1 MIAAYVAVS
10 FFIGTIVGVIMAAL
24 FTVSQRS
31 EQSADRDRQALRKE
45 GEDNGESDKSEVQG

>member
-1 MIAAYVAVS
+1 MIAAYVAVG

-31 EQSADRDRQALRKE
+31 GQSADWDRQALRKE